1 VSGAPGRAHRTTI
14 LASGS
19 GSNFEAVVA
28 ASQRGSLPLDVTAL
42 VVNRAGAGALARA
55 RRLGVPAQLVAW
67 DRATESRAGYDAR
80 MIEAVGATEPELV
93 LLLGWMHVLSATFVE
108 RFPETLNLHPAYL
121 PLEPA
126 ADVVCFPDGSES
138 PVFRG
143 AHPVDDALRAGS
155 VWIGASVH
163 RAGPAVDRGAVLARA
178 PLQLRPG
185 ESRESLD
192 ARVHTL
198 EREIVA
204 EAIRTWA
211 ASRA

>member
-1 VSGAPGRAHRTTI
+1 
-14 LASGS
+14 
-19 GSNFEAVVA
+19 
-28 ASQRGSLPLDVTAL
+28 VTAL

-55 RRLGVPAQLVAW
+55 QRLGVPAQLVAW

-80 MIEAVGATEPELV
+80 VIEAVGATEPELV